1 MWSLLTIKQANYQ
14 TIKPLPI
21 SFNTSFLLPA
31 LALSDLALHLLPMWR
46 VSLYCILFCCCVQL
60 LAAQARLVAVPN
72 KTVIN
77 PNETLQ
83 LQFVA
88 EGISKA
94 DEFVAPS
101 FKNFERIGDV
111 IQSNGWTWVNNSL
124 TEYVSYTFL
133 LRPKYKGKL
142 AIASAIIKVKGK
154 ILTSTPLNIQV
165 TDAVNVNTDVTASKK
180 EEKPD
185 YYLSPGEDAREKM
198 KKNLFV
204 RVAINK
210 QTCYVGEALLATF
223 KLYTRLDS
231 ESKIIKRPSFNGFS
245 VVDLEEPEAGVFTKE
260 LVDGKLYNCYLIRK
274 VQLFPLQSGEMK
286 IESVEINNIVRFI
299 KTPAK
304 DGKEWMDALSND
316 QKREQLAENI
326 FKEELD
332 IQTPELKVNVLELP
346 EGKPESFNGA
356 VGAFT
361 IKTQLLNNEFGAD
374 ENGVLKVEINGSGNI
389 NMITAPSI
397 TWPSGIAA
405 YEPKTVEELNKQTEP
420 LSGVKVFE
428 IPFTAAKGAYKLP
441 PVVFS
446 FFDAVSKTYKTITGD
461 SILFT
466 VKAALQKKNNA
477 LQTQHVKNEKENFS
491 LTTYVLTG
499 ITATVLLV
507 LLFLLIRKKKPVV
520 KTEQPVEELNPL
532 QPAETF
538 IAASVQSMRSIHQ
551 KQFYS
556 LLLDGLQEFMIDRF
570 ALQQVR
576 VNSIAL
582 TGVLKQNQLY
592 KEASLWSSIVNR
604 CEEAMFS
611 PVELHISKEELMKD
625 AEELMRSVDK
635 NITPP

>member
-1 MWSLLTIKQANYQ
+1 
-14 TIKPLPI
+14 
-21 SFNTSFLLPA
+21 LPA
-31 LALSDLALHLLPMWR
+31 LALRMLALHLFSMLR
-46 VSLYCILFCCCVQL
+46 VSLYCFIFFCWAQL
-60 LAAQARLVAVPN
+60 LAAQTKLVAVPS

-77 PNETLQ
+77 PNETLH

-88 EGISKA
+88 EGISKV

-101 FKNFERIGDV
+101 FKNFERIGNV
-111 IQSNGWTWVNNSL
+111 IESNGWTWVNGSL

-154 ILTSTPLNIQV
+154 MLTSTPLNIQV
-165 TDAVNVNTDVTASKK
+165 TDAVTVNTDVTASKK
-180 EEKPD
+180 EERPD
-185 YYLSPGEDAREKM
+185 YYLSPGEDAKEKI

-204 RVAINK
+204 RVAIDK
-210 QTCYVGEALLATF
+210 QICYVGEALLATF

-245 VVDLEEPEAGVFTKE
+245 VVDLEEPEAGIFTKE

-299 KTPAK
+299 KAPVK
-304 DGKEWMDALSND
+304 DGKEWMDALTNE
-316 QKREQLAENI
+316 QKKEQLAENI

-332 IQTPELKVNVLELP
+332 IQTPELKVKVLELP
-346 EGKPESFNGA
+346 DDKPESFNGA

-361 IKTQLLNNEFGAD
+361 IRTQLLNHEFGDD

-389 NMITAPSI
+389 NMINAPAI
-397 TWPSGIAA
+397 AWPTGIAA
-405 YEPKTVEELNKQTEP
+405 YEPKTVEELNKQTVP

-428 IPFTAAKGAYKLP
+428 IPFSAAKGAYKLP

-461 SILFT
+461 SLLFT

-477 LQTQHVKNEKENFS
+477 LQAPQVKTEKEDFS
-491 LTTYVLTG
+491 LSTYVLAG
-499 ITATVLLV
+499 IAVLVLLV
-507 LLFLLIRKKKPVV
+507 LLFLLMRKKKHIV
-520 KTEQPVEELNPL
+520 KTVEPIEEPKPL
-532 QPAETF
+532 QPADTF
-538 IAASVQSMRSIHQ
+538 IAAAVKSINSVHH

-570 ALQQVR
+570 ELQQVR
-576 VNSIAL
+576 VNSVAL
-582 TGVLKQNQLY
+582 TGVLKQKQLY

-611 PVELHISKEELMKD
+611 PVELNISKEELMKD
-625 AEELMRSVDK
+625 AEELMRVVDDK
-635 NITPP
+635 LTPL

>member
-1 MWSLLTIKQANYQ
+1 
-14 TIKPLPI
+14 
-21 SFNTSFLLPA
+21 
-31 LALSDLALHLLPMWR
+31 MWR
-46 VSLYCILFCCCVQL
+46 ISIYFFICCCW
-60 LAAQARLVAVPN
+60 AQVLTAQTKLVAVPN

-101 FKNFERIGDV
+101 FKNFERVGNV
-111 IQSNGWTWVNNSL
+111 IESNGWTWVNGSL

-154 ILTSTPLNIQV
+154 LLTSTPLSIQV

-180 EEKPD
+180 EEQPD
-185 YYLSPGEDAREKM
+185 YYLSPGEDAKEKI

-204 RVAINK
+204 RVAIDK

-260 LVDGKLYNCYLIRK
+260 LIDGKLYNCYLIRK
-274 VQLFPLQSGEMK
+274 VQLFPLQSGEMN

-299 KTPAK
+299 RTSAK
-304 DGKEWMDALSND
+304 DGKEWMDALTNE
-316 QKREQLAENI
+316 QKKQELAENI
-326 FKEELD
+326 FKEELS
-332 IQTPELKVNVLELP
+332 IQTPQLKVNVLDLP
-346 EGKPESFNGA
+346 DGKPESFTGA

-361 IKTQLLNNEFGAD
+361 IKTQLLSNEFGAD

-389 NMITAPSI
+389 NMVTAPSV
-397 TWPSGIAA
+397 TWPNGIAA
-405 YEPKTVEELNKQTEP
+405 YEPKMVEELNKQTVP
-420 LSGVKVFE
+420 LSGNKVFE

-461 SILFT
+461 TLLFT
-466 VKAALQKKNNA
+466 VKAAVQKRNNALQAQQVKTENQNNA
-477 LQTQHVKNEKENFS
+477 LQTYLLS
-491 LTTYVLTG
+491 G
-499 ITATVLLV
+499 IALLV
-507 LLFLLIRKKKPVV
+507 LILLLFLLVRKKKTDV
-520 KTEQPVEELNPL
+520 KMVQPVEERKPL

-538 IAASVQSMRSIHQ
+538 IAAAVQSMSSLHH

-570 ALQQVR
+570 SLQQVR
-576 VNSIAL
+576 VNSMAL
-582 TGVLKQNQLY
+582 TSVLKQKQLP

-611 PVELHISKEELMKD
+611 PVELNISKEELVID
-625 AEELMRSVDK
+625 AEALMRGVDET
-635 NITPP
+635 ITLP